1 MEPGGDV
8 PLSWYFQ
15 KEMGA
20 EGGLTLLPTGCSHGT
35 GAGGDPAHL
44 IPLPH
49 RHRSQREMEV
59 PSGDTNTGFSVSGIT
74 LSLEAF
80 MLYGPSQG
88 PQSAVTVVGPES
100 LLNFL

>member
-1 MEPGGDV
+1 MLAWHWGWRGP
-8 PLSWYFQ
+8 S
-15 KEMGA
+15 
-20 EGGLTLLPTGCSHGT
+20 S
-35 GAGGDPAHL
+35 AHL

-88 PQSAVTVVGPES
+88 PRSAVTVVGPES